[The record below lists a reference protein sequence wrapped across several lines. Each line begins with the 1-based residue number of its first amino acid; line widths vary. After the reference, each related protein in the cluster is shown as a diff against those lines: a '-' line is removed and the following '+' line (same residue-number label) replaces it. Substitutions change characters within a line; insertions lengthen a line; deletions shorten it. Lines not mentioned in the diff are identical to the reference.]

1 MNFFKKIFK
10 IEKSKDNYLDY
21 LNLEKFER
29 EIDVNINTS
38 NKKYVKIVTLSNSEQ
53 ISFLKYEI
61 YNGNILIIDI
71 SYFKDDDQFKDQFFK
86 ELKNVIVETK
96 GDIVGIKENLIIITP
111 SGIEID
117 RNKIGEIYNE

>member
-10 IEKSKDNYLDY
+10 IEKSKDNYSDFLD
-21 LNLEKFER
+21 LEKFER

-61 YNGNILIIDI
+61 
-71 SYFKDDDQFKDQFFK
+71 
-86 ELKNVIVETK
+86 
-96 GDIVGIKENLIIITP
+96 
-111 SGIEID
+111 
-117 RNKIGEIYNE
+117 